1 MKRKKTIRV
10 MLADDHAVLREGLK
24 TLIHSQGDMR
34 VVGET
39 GDGKLAPSLAIQV
52 RPDVVVMDVSMPGV
66 NGASATRQI
75 KEASPQIRVLALTV
89 HEDASYLQ
97 DMLGAG
103 ASGYILKRAA
113 ANELINAV
121 RTVAEGKTYLDP
133 QMTDAVVESFSS
145 ERRAAAAPVAE
156 ELSERELAVAKL
168 IAQGYTQK
176 EIAAQLTLSTKTIE
190 THKARLMEKLELRSR
205 AELVRFACKQGWL
218 ASE

>member
-24 TLIHSQGDMR
+24 TLIHSQDDMR

-89 HEDASYLQ
+89 HEDTSYLQ

-121 RTVAEGKTYLDP
+121 RTVAEGRNLP
-133 QMTDAVVESFSS
+133 GSAHE
-145 ERRAAAAPVAE
+145 
-156 ELSERELAVAKL
+156 
-168 IAQGYTQK
+168 
-176 EIAAQLTLSTKTIE
+176 
-190 THKARLMEKLELRSR
+190 
-205 AELVRFACKQGWL
+205 
-218 ASE
+218 

>member
-133 QMTDAVVESFSS
+133 QMSDAVVESFSP
-145 ERRAAAAPVAE
+145 ERRATAPVAE

-176 EIAAQLTLSTKTIE
+176 EIASQLTLSTKTIE